1 MYFFKLIKFFYYISG
16 KVMSV
21 TKTILTKNPLKN
33 KKEIFYL
40 NAFSNSG
47 SKVGSGG
54 LFDCR

>member
-1 MYFFKLIKFFYYISG
+1 
-16 KVMSV
+16 MSV